1 MIPRLARFPH
11 PAYLRLGRCEK
22 SDGVELP
29 PYAPWRQL
37 VPGDGP
43 VVLVVGPLVGG
54 LLAEWASRPHAL
66 RPDLW
71 VLSEL
76 PVEANPVPDAFL
88 ASLERSRGLL
98 VVEEHVAQGGAGQM
112 IARFLLLN
120 GIRLGSFEHACAQ
133 GYPSGRYGSQAFHR
147 AESGLDPRSLDHRL
161 ERLQS

>member
-22 SDGVELP
+22 PDGVELP